1 MNLHQRA
8 SGVLL
13 HITSLPGAHGI
24 GDFGPE
30 AYHFADWLQA
40 CGQKIWQ
47 WLPTT
52 PIGPGDSP
60 YQSVSAF
67 AGSPLMVA
75 LEPLVRRGWLAAPAL
90 PTLPEGGFNARQV
103 DFGRVVPWRLTQL
116 RAACAGFLAH
126 ATHEDRE
133 AFVQWCEAQA
143 SWLDDYSLFMAL
155 ESAHGGQPWW
165 LWDEELAA
173 RKKPALKAA
182 RKAHADEITVWQ
194 FVQWCFD
201 VQCAA
206 LKRYCNDRG
215 IAIMGD
221 LPIFIAHHSADCWA
235 RPDLYLLDKHHQPTV
250 VAGVPPD
257 DLGPLGQRW
266 GNPLYR
272 WDRMAKE
279 DFAWWTA
286 RVQRALHQADVFRID
301 HFRGFAGYW
310 EIPASSPDAKTGRW
324 VKGPG
329 QALFDAIAR
338 ELGELPIIAED
349 LGFIT
354 PDVHALR
361 DGCGF
366 PGMKIMQFAFGG
378 DGEHEFLPHN
388 YPRNVVV
395 YTGTHDNDTAR
406 GWWDQAAEKE
416 RRYAG
421 TYLACGAH
429 DVHWAMIR
437 TALNSVANLAVFPLQ
452 DVLGLGSEH
461 RMNTPGTLG
470 GSNWTWRFTWDM
482 VGPEPGRVLGLLTAA
497 SGRGNFELLGIGVPP
512 KAALVLDY

>member
-1 MNLHQRA
+1 
-8 SGVLL
+8 
-13 HITSLPGAHGI
+13 
-24 GDFGPE
+24 
-30 AYHFADWLQA
+30 
-40 CGQKIWQ
+40 
-47 WLPTT
+47 
-52 PIGPGDSP
+52 DSP

-90 PTLPEGGFNARQV
+90 PEGGFSARQV

-133 AFVQWCEAQA
+133 AFAQWCEAQA
-143 SWLDDYSLFMAL
+143 SWLDDYCLFMEL

-165 LWDEELAA
+165 LWDEALAA

-182 RKAHADEITVWQ
+182 RKAHADEITFWQ

-279 DFAWWTA
+279 GFAWWTA

-349 LGFIT
+349 LGFFT

-366 PGMKIMQFAFGG
+366 PGMKILQFAFGG

-406 GWWDQAAEKE
+406 GWWDRAPERE

-437 TALNSVANLAVFPLQ
+437 AALNSVANLAVFPLQ

-470 GSNWTWRFTWDM
+470 GTNWTWRFTWDM